1 MPYSLTTGK
10 PETGDWFL
18 QNNDNIT
25 RVLDIG
31 AGSGTYPKLIK
42 DEYNTCKS
50 AEWVGVEAWD
60 TYITEFQLTELYD
73 TVINMDAR
81 LIDWDSLGR
90 FDVAIAGD
98 VLEHMS
104 KEEAV
109 VLVDNLLN
117 ISKTLIISIP
127 IVYMP
132 QDEYEGNPFE
142 IHVKPDWS
150 HTEVIETWGDNI
162 TKWFVKS
169 KASKVG
175 VYWMSKR

>member
-1 MPYSLTTGK
+1 MPYSLATGK
-10 PETGDWFL
+10 PETGNWFL
-18 QNNDNIT
+18 QNSESIS

-42 DEYNTCKS
+42 HEYDTCKS

-60 TYITEFQLTELYD
+60 NYITEFNLPALYD

-81 LIDWDSLGR
+81 LIDWNSLGE

-98 VLEHMS
+98 VLEHMT
-104 KEEAV
+104 KDEAV
-109 VLVDNLLN
+109 ALVDNILN

-142 IHVKPDWS
+142 IHIKPDWS
-150 HTEVIETWGDNI
+150 HAEVMETWGDLI
-162 TKWFVKS
+162 TKSFVKS

-175 VYWMSKR
+175 VYWISKR